1 VTSRGKTLLLRRIG
15 YRDAETGKRYEF
27 LTNHFRLS
35 AKTIANVYKD
45 RWQIEIFFRE
55 LKQNLRIKSFV
66 GNTENAV
73 LIQIYTY
80 LTVYLLLAYQK
91 FLSKIGISVQL
102 IFQIVSLNLLGTDSL
117 DELLNPRQR
126 KPENPY
132 TLACYVSQLSRAA
145 MKKPVAASA
154 ATHPGVYCLRTN
166 ELSLDAETLWR
177 TYIMLTDLEAVF
189 RCLKSELGLWPIYH
203 STEIRSGG
211 HIFITVLACQCVHA
225 HYAAN

>member
-1 VTSRGKTLLLRRIG
+1 
-15 YRDAETGKRYEF
+15 
-27 LTNHFRLS
+27 
-35 AKTIANVYKD
+35 NVYKD

-73 LIQIYTY
+73 LIQIDTD
-80 LTVYLLLAYQK
+80 LTVYLLPAYQK

-132 TLACYVSQLSRAA
+132 NLNLLCLAA
-145 MKKPVAASA
+145 
-154 ATHPGVYCLRTN
+154 
-166 ELSLDAETLWR
+166 
-177 TYIMLTDLEAVF
+177 
-189 RCLKSELGLWPIYH
+189 
-203 STEIRSGG
+203 
-211 HIFITVLACQCVHA
+211 
-225 HYAAN
+225 